1 MSENNN
7 RLRFKGKLDKYFHKI
22 FNPSHI
28 AYTIFFFFEV
38 LILIVIYFLEIT
50 ILGDIGLFLATLFSL
65 SFIILMFLGINPKL
79 ETYLFSKSLDQ
90 HKTLIFVGSLG
101 FSFIIILMYFLF
113 GTSTQIP
120 IQFLGWDYILPG
132 FYIVVYFGW
141 NMAQIFFL
149 KTGFESISDKANS
162 KILPKR
168 ESKRNK
174 ILSVVFLIL
183 AVLLPI
189 LTQLGTYFAFT
200 PFFEPQNPSDPT
212 EPLLWF
218 NIWNIV
224 MYLVILLISY
234 RLVFLFIKSM
244 KNDTFN
250 IFSSVFFILIW
261 LIIWYRSFSFINSFR
276 SVTEAV
282 GIDVFRAFI
291 DVLLM
296 IFTAVLVIRSLGNR
310 TFKLRIFN
318 PNNLAFFLFAF
329 TLIYIEGQIV
339 MITGAGSISSTYT
352 DLKQVNLANNFVIL
366 LITIVF
372 YWFFSE
378 YILEKKGLMVKKL
391 FKQEEVIHIVSDFK
405 SYLINSGALDSTKI
419 TDWEFKNYLK
429 DKKLIKDEIEVF
441 KELEK
446 SEETREEEEEPL
458 EEL

>member
-1 MSENNN
+1 MPDPRTAS
-7 RLRFKGKLDKYFHKI
+7 KISGKLDKYFHKI

-28 AYTIFFFFEV
+28 AYTIFFFIEV
-38 LILIVIYFLEIT
+38 LTLIVFYFLGSA
-50 ILGDIGLFLATLFSL
+50 ILGNIGLFLATTFSL
-65 SFIILMFLGINPKL
+65 SFIIMMFLGTYSKF

-101 FSFIIILMYFLF
+101 FSFIIILLYFVF
-113 GTSTQIP
+113 GNSTQIP

-132 FYIVVYFGW
+132 FYIIVYFGW

-149 KTGFESISDKANS
+149 KTSFESISDKANS
-162 KILPKR
+162 KILPNR
-168 ESKRNK
+168 DSKRNK
-174 ILSVVFLIL
+174 TLSVVFLIL
-183 AVLLPI
+183 AVLIPL
-189 LTQLGTYFAFT
+189 LTQLGTYFAFI
-200 PFFEPQNPSDPT
+200 PFFEPQPPSYSIM
-212 EPLLWF
+212 WF
-218 NIWNIV
+218 NGWNIIMFV
-224 MYLVILLISY
+224 VILLISY
-234 RLVFLFIKSM
+234 RLIFLFIKSL

-250 IFSSVFFILIW
+250 IFSSVFYILIW

-276 SVTEAV
+276 SVTDI
-282 GIDVFRAFI
+282 GIDAFRAFI

-310 TFKLRIFN
+310 TFKFKIFN

-329 TLIYIEGQIV
+329 TLIYIEGQFV

-372 YWFFSE
+372 YWFYSK
-378 YILEKKGLMVKKL
+378 YVLEKKGLIVKKL
-391 FKQEEVIHIVSDFK
+391 FKQEEVIQIVSDFK

-419 TDWEFKNYLK
+419 SDGEFQNYLK
-429 DKKLIKDEIEVF
+429 NKKLV
-441 KELEK
+441 
-446 SEETREEEEEPL
+446 SEEMEAAEELVEPEESEEINEEKEHL

>member
-1 MSENNN
+1 MRESKIQ
-7 RLRFKGKLDKYFHKI
+7 LKLDKYFHKI

-28 AYTIFFFFEV
+28 AYTIFFFIEV
-38 LILIVIYFLEIT
+38 LILIVIYFLGST
-50 ILGDIGLFLATLFSL
+50 TLGDTGLFLATMFSL
-65 SFIILMFLGINPKL
+65 SFIILMFLGIYSNF

-90 HKTLIFVGSLG
+90 QKILIFVGTLG
-101 FSFIIILMYFLF
+101 FSFIVILLYFIF
-113 GTSTQIP
+113 GNSTQIL

-132 FYIVVYFGW
+132 FYILLYFGW

-168 ESKRNK
+168 DSKRNK
-174 ILSVVFLIL
+174 TLSIVFLIL

-189 LTQLGTYFAFT
+189 LTQLGTFFAFT
-200 PFFEPQNPSDPT
+200 PYFEPQKTGDPI

-218 NIWNIV
+218 NGWNIV

-234 RLVFLFIKSM
+234 RLIFLFIKSM

-276 SVTEAV
+276 SVTDAPAV
-282 GIDVFRAFI
+282 DAFRAFI

-310 TFKLRIFN
+310 TFKFRIFN
-318 PNNLAFFLFAF
+318 PNNLAFFLYAF

-339 MITGAGSISSTYT
+339 MITGAGSISGTYT

-378 YILEKKGLMVKKL
+378 YILEKKGLIVKKL

-419 TDWEFKNYLK
+419 SDGEFQNYLK
-429 DKKLIKDEIEVF
+429 NKKLIKDEIEDS
-441 KELEK
+441 EDLEE
-446 SEETREEEEEPL
+446 SEEIREEEEPL

>member
-1 MSENNN
+1 
-7 RLRFKGKLDKYFHKI
+7 
-22 FNPSHI
+22 
-28 AYTIFFFFEV
+28 
-38 LILIVIYFLEIT
+38 
-50 ILGDIGLFLATLFSL
+50 
-65 SFIILMFLGINPKL
+65 
-79 ETYLFSKSLDQ
+79 
-90 HKTLIFVGSLG
+90 
-101 FSFIIILMYFLF
+101 
-113 GTSTQIP
+113 
-120 IQFLGWDYILPG
+120 
-132 FYIVVYFGW
+132 
-141 NMAQIFFL
+141 
-149 KTGFESISDKANS
+149 
-162 KILPKR
+162 
-168 ESKRNK
+168 
-174 ILSVVFLIL
+174 
-183 AVLLPI
+183 
-189 LTQLGTYFAFT
+189 
-200 PFFEPQNPSDPT
+200 
-212 EPLLWF
+212 LWF

-318 PNNLAFFLFAF
+318 LNNLAFFLFAF

-372 YWFFSE
+372 YWFFSK

-429 DKKLIKDEIEVF
+429 DKKLIKDEIEDF
-441 KELEK
+441 EELEK
-446 SEETREEEEEPL
+446 SEEEEPL

>member
-1 MSENNN
+1 MADS
-7 RLRFKGKLDKYFHKI
+7 RTPSKISAKLDKYFHNI

-28 AYTIFFFFEV
+28 AYTIFFFIEV
-38 LILIVIYFLEIT
+38 LTLIVFYFLGST
-50 ILGDIGLFLATLFSL
+50 ILGDIGLFLATMFSL
-65 SFIILMFLGINPKL
+65 SFIIMMFLGTYSKF
-79 ETYLFSKSLDQ
+79 ETFLFSKSLDQ
-90 HKTLIFVGSLG
+90 QKTLIFVGSLG
-101 FSFIIILMYFLF
+101 FSFIIILMYFSF
-113 GTSTQIP
+113 GSSAHIP

-149 KTGFESISDKANS
+149 KTSFESISEKANS
-162 KILPKR
+162 KILPNR
-168 ESKRNK
+168 ESNKNK

-183 AVLLPI
+183 AVSLPI

-200 PFFEPQNPSDPT
+200 PFFEPQSPDYSLI
-212 EPLLWF
+212 PLFWF
-218 NIWNIV
+218 NGWNIF
-224 MYLVILLISY
+224 MYIVILLISY

-250 IFSSVFFILIW
+250 IFSSVFFVLTW

-276 SVTEAV
+276 SVTNL
-282 GIDVFRAFI
+282 GIDAFRAVI
-291 DVLLM
+291 DILLM

-329 TLIYIEGQIV
+329 TIIYIEGQIV

-352 DLKQVNLANNFVIL
+352 DLKQVNLTNNFIVL

-372 YWFFSE
+372 YWLYSK
-378 YILEKKGLMVKKL
+378 YVLEKKGLIVKKL

-419 TDWEFKNYLK
+419 SDWEFNNYLK
-429 DKKLIKDEIEVF
+429 DKKLVKEEIVDFEDPV
-441 KELEK
+441 KL
-446 SEETREEEEEPL
+446 EETREEEEVHL